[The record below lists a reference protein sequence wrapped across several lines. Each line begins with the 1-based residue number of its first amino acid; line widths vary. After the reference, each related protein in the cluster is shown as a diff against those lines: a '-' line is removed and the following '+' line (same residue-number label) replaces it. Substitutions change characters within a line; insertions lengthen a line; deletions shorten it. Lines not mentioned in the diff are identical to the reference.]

1 MVDGSGDFQKF
12 VTDLQALER
21 RAADLGLWVTMRCV
35 NGAVRAAGWERVGNT
50 TEAIKRAID
59 RISPEGA
66 P

>member
-1 MVDGSGDFQKF
+1 MSDDFQKF
-12 VTDLQALER
+12 VVDLQAFER
-21 RAADLGLWVTMRCV
+21 RAADLSLWVTMRAV
-35 NGAVRAAGWERVGNT
+35 NGAVRAAGWEKAGNT